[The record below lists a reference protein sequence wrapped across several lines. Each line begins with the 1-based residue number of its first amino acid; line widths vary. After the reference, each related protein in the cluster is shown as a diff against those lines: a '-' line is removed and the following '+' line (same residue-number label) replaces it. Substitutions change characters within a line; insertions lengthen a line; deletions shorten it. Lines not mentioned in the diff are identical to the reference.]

1 MASVINEDFELLSVA
16 DLQGQ
21 GSWTGPASKFDVQS
35 SVTQAG
41 SRAVKGTAP
50 GGVNG
55 AFRVFGAYVT
65 AGEQTIYINHNAD
78 RVGVDAKMVILNTT
92 SPTTTDYTA
101 NGSGCIGLFREAGP
115 DLRASVMTGDNNET
129 GRIDIATGLSFGTWY
144 KFKIEW
150 DNSLGTFGQFRGS
163 YNDGSPTA
171 YIDATVGITFSV
183 LGIGSICLAQNDSAT
198 PTTVYYDTLGS
209 TAAANTNFFMF
220 MSPDR

>member
-129 GRIDIATGLSFGTWY
+129 GRMKQYLMFTDDRGINQLRSIFNKDAV
-144 KFKIEW
+144 
-150 DNSLGTFGQFRGS
+150 QFLEVQGMPMA
-163 YNDGSPTA
+163 DGVQ
-171 YIDATVGITFSV
+171 Y
-183 LGIGSICLAQNDSAT
+183 SILVTPVIPVVNQAT
-198 PTTVYYDTLGS
+198 PEIEPKTEAS
-209 TAAANTNFFMF
+209 TN
-220 MSPDR
+220 PEGQR